1 MATARSPSSEEEI
14 NDDDDV
20 IGLPEHVNRGD
31 RVKHEKTQVEAVNAK
46 IKEETVKT
54 TQPKNIENVPNKGV
68 DHTDFATLPE
78 SKVITDK
85 GIDHTD
91 FPTLPSSK
99 ANTVQINNKSAH
111 EYATD
116 SFPTLAASNP
126 SKKPVSVKEDP
137 KNLLGTVLKGIPIKQ
152 AKKGKAK
159 SWSKQ
164 SGRDINN
171 VDDFPALEVANKQ
184 VKEQEK
190 LSKSPK
196 LGQKESD
203 KEQMVA
209 KQNYNKQLN
218 RNPKITSPRVRKKED
233 NTMSQ
238 KPPPGFSKTDQQT
251 SAGTKKSPP
260 GLGQNDRPNEPPLG
274 LEKSEADTADEKMGR
289 NIRLLTMLQ
298 AILDDFTFGIFK
310 NLSGEFRKDIKSA
323 QEYYSG
329 ISELLGENLKVVFSE
344 LVALLPD
351 PKKQEELLMIHN
363 NEKIRLKEN
372 KEPNTQADYSR
383 KAIWT
388 GGDLVSNKMNVKK
401 EITESFC
408 AQSAAVVPKE
418 LIQEHMQSHAGEAF
432 PALPTAVTKKK
443 TYNFVPERAN
453 PQIPIKS
460 AWKVK

>member
-1 MATARSPSSEEEI
+1 M
-14 NDDDDV
+14 
-20 IGLPEHVNRGD
+20 
-31 RVKHEKTQVEAVNAK
+31 
-46 IKEETVKT
+46 
-54 TQPKNIENVPNKGV
+54 
-68 DHTDFATLPE
+68 
-78 SKVITDK
+78 
-85 GIDHTD
+85 
-91 FPTLPSSK
+91 
-99 ANTVQINNKSAH
+99 
-111 EYATD
+111 
-116 SFPTLAASNP
+116 
-126 SKKPVSVKEDP
+126 
-137 KNLLGTVLKGIPIKQ
+137 
-152 AKKGKAK
+152 
-159 SWSKQ
+159 
-164 SGRDINN
+164 
-171 VDDFPALEVANKQ
+171 DDFPALEVANKQ

-218 RNPKITSPRVRKKED
+218 RNPKSTSPSVRKKED

-260 GLGQNDRPNEPPLG
+260 GLGQNDTPNEPPPG
-274 LEKSEADTADEKMGR
+274 LEKSEADTADGKMER
-289 NIRLLTMLQ
+289 NIRLLTLLQ

-408 AQSAAVVPKE
+408 AQCAAVVPKE
-418 LIQEHMQSHAGEAF
+418 LIHEHMQNHAGEAF

-443 TYNFVPERAN
+443 TYNIVPVRTN